1 MSRIREALTK
11 IETGARPE
19 APYSPVRE
27 LKPRLVERAA
37 YAEPAYVEPVLAE
50 PVEAYVEP
58 VLETPAYE
66 APAAPYFAPALPADA
81 ATLPGIPEDFYRE
94 LSGLRHTLESAMPG
108 RTTRVVQ
115 FAAAVAGEGTTTVAA
130 SFARV
135 LAQDPTQN
143 VLLVDANVRRPGLG
157 LFFGLP
163 ESAGL
168 KALSDAGESAEAGRY
183 VQSVERP
190 NLHVLTQSAGTGD
203 LSHVFAPEAV
213 RAFWAGFGRNYQWVI
228 VDAAPVIEAPETSTL
243 GATVDTTVLVIE
255 ASRTKRGVVQRAM
268 ERCVKAGVPVLGVVL
283 NKRRL
288 DIPEFIYRR
297 I

>member
-11 IETGARPE
+11 IEGGSRPV
-19 APYSPVRE
+19 APVTSPYAAARE

-37 YAEPAYVEPVLAE
+37 HAAPAYVEPDYAPPSE
-50 PVEAYVEP
+50 VEP
-58 VLETPAYE
+58 APAY
-66 APAAPYFAPALPADA
+66 AAPEISHVAPALPAEGVA
-81 ATLPGIPEDFYRE
+81 LPGIPEEFHRE

-135 LAQDPTQN
+135 LAQDPTQK
-143 VLLVDANVRRPGLG
+143 VLLVDANVRRPGIG

-168 KALSDAGESAEAGRY
+168 KALSDAGAAAEAGRY
-183 VQSVERP
+183 VQGVERP
-190 NLHVLTQSAGTGD
+190 NLHVLTQAPLAGD
-203 LSHVFAPEAV
+203 LAHVFAPEAV
-213 RAFWAGFGRNYQWVI
+213 REFWAGFGRNYQWVI

-243 GATVDTTVLVIE
+243 GSTVDTTLLVIE

-268 ERCVKAGVPVLGVVL
+268 ERCAKAGVPVLGAVL

>member
-11 IETGARPE
+11 IEGGAHP
-19 APYSPVRE
+19 AASAASPYAAARE
-27 LKPRLVERAA
+27 HKPRLVERPAHI
-37 YAEPAYVEPVLAE
+37 EPAHVKSAEVEF
-50 PVEAYVEP
+50 EP
-58 VLETPAYE
+58 VLE
-66 APAAPYFAPALPADA
+66 APAHTAPEATYGAPALPVDA
-81 ATLPGIPEDFYRE
+81 VALPGIPEDFYRE
-94 LSGLRHTLESAMPG
+94 LAGLRYTLESAMPG

-143 VLLVDANVRRPGLG
+143 VLLVDGNVRRPGLA

-168 KALSDAGESAEAGRY
+168 KALSDARAAAEAGRY
-183 VQSVERP
+183 VQQVERP
-190 NLHVLTQSAGTGD
+190 NLHVLTQAPLAGD
-203 LSHVFAPEAV
+203 LAHVFAPEAV
-213 RAFWAGFGRNYQWVI
+213 REFWAAFGRNYQWVI

-243 GATVDTTVLVIE
+243 GATVDTTLFVIE

-268 ERCVKAGVPVLGVVL
+268 ERCAKAGVPVLGVVL

>member
-11 IETGARPE
+11 IETGARPV
-19 APYSPVRE
+19 APAASPYATARE

-37 YAEPAYVEPVLAE
+37 HVE
-50 PVEAYVEP
+50 PVEAYAEP
-58 VLETPAYE
+58 ALETPAYVAPE
-66 APAAPYFAPALPADA
+66 APHVVPAPHPDA
-81 ATLPGIPEDFYRE
+81 AALPGIPEDFFRE
-94 LSGLRHTLESAMPG
+94 LAGLRHTMESAMPG

-143 VLLVDANVRRPGLG
+143 VLLVDANVRRPGLA
-157 LFFGLP
+157 LFFGLH
-163 ESAGL
+163 EAAGL
-168 KALSDAGESAEAGRY
+168 KALSDAGAGAEAGRY
-183 VQSVERP
+183 VQQVERP
-190 NLHVLTQSAGTGD
+190 NLHVLTQAPLTGD
-203 LSHVFAPEAV
+203 LAHVFAPEPV
-213 RAFWAGFGRNYQWVI
+213 RAFWAAFGRNYQWVI

-243 GATVDTTVLVIE
+243 GGTVDTTVLVIE

-268 ERCVKAGVPVLGVVL
+268 ERCAKAGVPVLGVVL